1 MTGLP
6 SAVHH
11 SFWRVADGGS
21 RVEKF
26 VTAGFNALKGDSGG
40 VEDESEECVV
50 LLATNVPFRV
60 ACRRSRRVLAAS
72 CSRFA
77 TSSFLLSMTGSIDR
91 GCLLLALILIVRM
104 TGAAYVHR
112 LLVFALDGERNSAE
126 VISATYSLHGSHDW
140 TGELSKDWSIDA
152 RRRHSADDFFNF
164 VSSVD

>member
-11 SFWRVADGGS
+11 SFCRAADGGL
-21 RVEKF
+21 RAKKLVA
-26 VTAGFNALKGDSGG
+26 AGFAVLNGDSGG
-40 VEDESEECVV
+40 VEEESDECVA
-50 LLATNVPFRV
+50 LLATNVPLRV

-77 TSSFLLSMTGSIDR
+77 ASSFLLRTTGSSDR

-112 LLVFALDGERNSAE
+112 LLVFALQAERNPAELAE
-126 VISATYSLHGSHDW
+126 VNKCNLQSPW
-140 TGELSKDWSIDA
+140 QP
-152 RRRHSADDFFNF
+152 
-164 VSSVD
+164 